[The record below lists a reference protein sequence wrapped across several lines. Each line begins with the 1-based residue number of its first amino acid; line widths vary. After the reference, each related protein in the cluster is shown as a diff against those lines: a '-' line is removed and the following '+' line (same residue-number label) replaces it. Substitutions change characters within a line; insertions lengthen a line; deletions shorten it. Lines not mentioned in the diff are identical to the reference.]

1 MFKNLFGKKVLD
13 KNIYAFVKGSVVKI
27 EDVPDE
33 VFSQKMMGDGIAI
46 KYAGGD
52 VVAPVTGKITSVILP
67 SCHAF
72 GIRCENGLDVLVH
85 VGLDVVKL
93 KGEGFQLLKKKGE
106 MVHQGEAV
114 IKVDYDLLKDK
125 GLDLITPIVI
135 TNSNEFLLNQKA
147 HGHAESGKTDLFVAQ
162 KK

>member
-1 MFKNLFGKKVLD
+1 MFSFLKKESG
-13 KNIYAFVKGSVVKI
+13 IEVKAPVNGEIFPIESVN
-27 EDVPDE
+27 DP
-33 VFSQKMMGDGIAI
+33 VFSEKMMGDGIAI

-52 VVAPVTGKITSVILP
+52 VVAPVT
-67 SCHAF
+67 
-72 GIRCENGLDVLVH
+72 
-85 VGLDVVKL
+85 GLDVVKL

>member
-1 MFKNLFGKKVLD
+1 MLKLFKKKEKQNKVLSSMANG
-13 KNIYAFVKGSVVKI
+13 KSVAI

-33 VFSQKMMGDGIAI
+33 VFSTKMMGDGIAI

-72 GIRCENGLDVLVH
+72 GIRCESGLDVLVH

-106 MVHQGEAV
+106 MVHQGETV

-135 TNSNEFLLNQKA
+135 TNSNEFFIK
-147 HGHAESGKTDLFVAQ
+147 SKSTWIC
-162 KK
+162 

>member
-1 MFKNLFGKKVLD
+1 MFSFLKKESG
-13 KNIYAFVKGSVVKI
+13 IEVKAPVNGEIFPIESVN
-27 EDVPDE
+27 DP
-33 VFSQKMMGDGIAI
+33 VFSGKMMGDGIAI

-72 GIRCENGLDVLVH
+72 GIRCESGLDVLVH

-106 MVHQGEAV
+106 MVHQGETV

-135 TNSNEFLLNQKA
+135 TNSNEFILNQKA

>member
-1 MFKNLFGKKVLD
+1 MFSFLKKESG
-13 KNIYAFVKGSVVKI
+13 IEVKAPVNGEIFPIESVN
-27 EDVPDE
+27 DP
-33 VFSQKMMGDGIAI
+33 VFSEKMMGDGIAI

-125 GLDLITPIVI
+125 GLDLITLIVI

>member
-1 MFKNLFGKKVLD
+1 MFSFLKKESG
-13 KNIYAFVKGSVVKI
+13 IEVKAPVNGEIFPIESVN
-27 EDVPDE
+27 DP
-33 VFSQKMMGDGIAI
+33 VFSEKMMGDGIAI

-72 GIRCENGLDVLVH
+72 GIRCESGLDVLVH

-147 HGHAESGKTDLFVAQ
+147 QGQAESGRTNLFFAQ

>member
-1 MFKNLFGKKVLD
+1 
-13 KNIYAFVKGSVVKI
+13 
-27 EDVPDE
+27 
-33 VFSQKMMGDGIAI
+33 
-46 KYAGGD
+46 
-52 VVAPVTGKITSVILP
+52 
-67 SCHAF
+67 
-72 GIRCENGLDVLVH
+72 
-85 VGLDVVKL
+85 
-93 KGEGFQLLKKKGE
+93 

-162 KK
+162 KKQRIKMRIVVEKDYESMSKAVADHIIEMIKKKPNALI

>member
-1 MFKNLFGKKVLD
+1 MFSFLKKESG
-13 KNIYAFVKGSVVKI
+13 IEVKAPVNGEIFPIESVN
-27 EDVPDE
+27 DP
-33 VFSQKMMGDGIAI
+33 VFSEKMMGDGIAI

-93 KGEGFQLLKKKGE
+93 KGEGFQLLKKKCE

>member
-1 MFKNLFGKKVLD
+1 MFSFLKKESG
-13 KNIYAFVKGSVVKI
+13 IEVKAPVNGEIFPIESVN
-27 EDVPDE
+27 DS
-33 VFSQKMMGDGIAI
+33 VFSEKMMGDGIAI

>member
-1 MFKNLFGKKVLD
+1 MFSFLKKESG
-13 KNIYAFVKGSVVKI
+13 IEVKAPVNGEIFPIESVN
-27 EDVPDE
+27 DP
-33 VFSQKMMGDGIAI
+33 VFSEKMMGDGIAI

-72 GIRCENGLDVLVH
+72 GIRCEIGLDVLVH